1 MRPYAAGH
9 HVADAAPD
17 PTLVGKQ
24 AVVIGA
30 GIAGMA
36 AARALAGW
44 FEQVIVLEQDRLSD
58 APEHRSGTSQGYH
71 AHGLLV
77 GGLVALET
85 LFPGIGADF
94 ARAGAVPLRI
104 NQDLREEPANRE
116 PMPQRDFGISG
127 YTMTRPLIEATL
139 RRRASR
145 HQNVVFRPASQVLC
159 IEASPDGKRVAAVRC
174 ATGDDRVIETIPADI
189 VVDAS
194 GRGQLTLD
202 LLQWIGRP
210 GPVETAIG
218 VDICYSTAVLPIPDD
233 APSDWRLVLTHA
245 DAPRSG
251 RHAVMVPI
259 EGNRWMMTVIGRG
272 ADRPPAQWDRLLD
285 YLRQLATPT
294 IYNAVRHATPAGRL
308 ARFLFPRSVWRHF
321 ESLETL
327 PNGLIPIG
335 DAICRFNPVYG
346 QGMSVAAKQG
356 VLLSRL
362 LASRASLPNPLAGL
376 GSTFLAEAKSL
387 IETPWSMAAVPDFAY
402 PATYGER
409 PADLERSLHLAGA
422 LSRLAARDE
431 AVQKLTVEV
440 WHMLKPY
447 SALQD
452 PELVSR
458 VEEEMAEA

>member
-1 MRPYAAGH
+1 MRPHAAGH
-9 HVADAAPD
+9 HLADAAPD
-17 PTLVGKQ
+17 PTRIGRQ

-30 GIAGMA
+30 GIAGLA
-36 AARALAGW
+36 AAGALAGW

-77 GGLVALET
+77 GGLLALET

-94 ARAGAVPLRI
+94 ARAGAVRLRI
-104 NQDLREEPANRE
+104 NQDLREEPANRD

-139 RRRASR
+139 RRRASQ
-145 HQNVVFRPASQVLC
+145 HQNVVFRPDSQVLC
-159 IEASPDGKRVAAVRC
+159 IEASPDGQRVAAVRC

-189 VVDAS
+189 VIDAS

-202 LLQWIGRP
+202 LLQWIGCP
-210 GPVETAIG
+210 GPAETAIG

-233 APSDWRLVLTHA
+233 APPDWRLVLTHA

-259 EGNRWMMTVIGRG
+259 EGNRWMMTAIGRG
-272 ADRPPAQWDRLLD
+272 ADRPPAQWDKLLEF
-285 YLRQLATPT
+285 LRQLPTPT
-294 IYNAVRHATPAGRL
+294 IYNAVRNVTPAGRL
-308 ARFLFPRSVWRHF
+308 ARYLFPRSVWRHY
-321 ESLETL
+321 ESLDAL
-327 PNGLIPIG
+327 PDGLIPIG

-346 QGMSVAAKQG
+346 QGMSVAAKEG

-362 LASRASLPNPLAGL
+362 LASRMALPDPLAGL
-376 GSTFLAEAKSL
+376 GPAFLAEARLL
-387 IETPWSMAAVPDFAY
+387 IQTPWSMAAVPDFAY

-409 PADLERSLHLAGA
+409 PADLQRSLRLAGA

-431 AVQKLTVEV
+431 AVQKRMIEV
-440 WHMLKPY
+440 WHMLKPH
-447 SALQD
+447 STLQD

>member
-1 MRPYAAGH
+1 MRPYAAEH
-9 HVADAAPD
+9 RIPDAAPN
-17 PTLVGKQ
+17 PTLIGRQ

-36 AARALAGW
+36 AAGALAGW

-58 APEHRSGTSQGYH
+58 TPEHRSGTSQGYH

-94 ARAGAVPLRI
+94 VRAGAVPLRI
-104 NQDLREEPANRE
+104 NQDLREEPANRD

-127 YTMTRPLIEATL
+127 CTMSRPLIEATL

-145 HQNVVFRPASQVLC
+145 HQNVVFRPDSQVLC
-159 IEASPDGKRVAAVRC
+159 IEASPDGKRVTAVRC
-174 ATGDDRVIETIPADI
+174 ATGEDRVIETIPADI
-189 VVDAS
+189 VIDAS

-210 GPVETAIG
+210 VPAETTIG
-218 VDICYSTAVLPIPDD
+218 VDICYTTAVLPIPDD

-245 DAPRSG
+245 DAPHSG
-251 RHAVMVPI
+251 RRAVMVPI

-272 ADRPPAQWDRLLD
+272 PDRPPAQWDKLLD

-294 IYNAVRHATPAGRL
+294 IYNAVRRVTPAGRL
-308 ARFLFPRSVWRHF
+308 ARYLFPRSVWRHF

-327 PNGLIPIG
+327 PGGLVPIG
-335 DAICRFNPVYG
+335 DAICRFNPTYG
-346 QGMSVAAKQG
+346 QGMSVAAKQA

-362 LASRASLPNPLAGL
+362 LASRMSLPDPLAGL
-376 GSTFLAEAKSL
+376 GSAFLAEAKPL
-387 IETPWSMAAVPDFAY
+387 IQTPWSMAAVPDFAY

-409 PADLERSLHLAGA
+409 PADLQRSLHVAGA

-431 AVQKLTVEV
+431 AVQKLMVEV

-447 SALQD
+447 SALQK
-452 PELVSR
+452 PELLSR
-458 VEEEMAEA
+458 LEEEMAEA